1 MSLNPRK
8 QQVDA
13 IDAAFRANPQPA
25 EGSMNATAWG
35 EWASSYAQGSWQH
48 LKADKEITRIRLANL
63 NAPKYRPPVHQIT
76 GHQGFG
82 LHPWSY

>member
-1 MSLNPRK
+1 MSQAP
-8 QQVDA
+8 QVYA

-48 LKADKEITRIRLANL
+48 LKAGQEITRIRLANL
-63 NAPKYRPPVHQIT
+63 NAPKYRQPVHQTT

-82 LHPWSY
+82 DIHPWHY